1 MRHSHQKSKTLA
13 DKSFKAAACWVT
25 GTVVCC
31 LCSSA
36 STIYLYSCSEADWG
50 CPFQIRLS
58 LFIPVATASVMV
70 SHFLTFISF
79 HWPPPLMTRTFSG
92 LKCFH
97 QLMAA
102 PCYNPAVAAHIPP
115 IIFPSRQPCTPLN
128 IQSAVLEA
136 GEMCHSLEH
145 SSTCLPAQQTGDF
158 LIRKRKQKRGWR
170 CWKQMASKGLQAWWA
185 VTTRE
190 DELLSLDAVTC
201 NLKRAQDW
209 PEVTFLFRG
218 SP

>member
-79 HWPPPLMTRTFSG
+79 HWPPPPHDTHFFWSEMLS
-92 LKCFH
+92 
-97 QLMAA
+97 
-102 PCYNPAVAAHIPP
+102 PAHGSPLL
-115 IIFPSRQPCTPLN
+115 QPCRSGSHSPYHFPFPAALHAAKYTKRCAGSRRDVPLAGAQLHLFASPAN
-128 IQSAVLEA
+128 RWLFNKKKKTKEGLEVLKA
-136 GEMCHSLEH
+136 NGQQGPTSLMSGNH
-145 SSTCLPAQQTGDF
+145 TW
-158 LIRKRKQKRGWR
+158 GW
-170 CWKQMASKGLQAWWA
+170 
-185 VTTRE
+185 VTQPGCCY
-190 DELLSLDAVTC
+190 L
-201 NLKRAQDW
+201 
-209 PEVTFLFRG
+209 
-218 SP
+218 

>member
-1 MRHSHQKSKTLA
+1 MMDNEDSAQKSNQVSSQQTQKKSCKHPKLPKKLTWFQLLQKKLALCKMRHSHQKSKTLA

-79 HWPPPLMTRTFSG
+79 R
-92 LKCFH
+92 
-97 QLMAA
+97 
-102 PCYNPAVAAHIPP
+102 
-115 IIFPSRQPCTPLN
+115 
-128 IQSAVLEA
+128 
-136 GEMCHSLEH
+136 
-145 SSTCLPAQQTGDF
+145 
-158 LIRKRKQKRGWR
+158 
-170 CWKQMASKGLQAWWA
+170 
-185 VTTRE
+185 
-190 DELLSLDAVTC
+190 
-201 NLKRAQDW
+201 
-209 PEVTFLFRG
+209 
-218 SP
+218 